1 MTHPA
6 IALGEL
12 MLSVPIVP
20 DDPSTAVRSAMP
32 GVAAVVVV
40 VAGALE
46 VVLGGAELVVAVGVA
61 EVVVVAESYILQ
73 FRVVG
78 DGAQPRR
85 RRSQRHAHDISV
97 RRRLLLPEA
106 PISQTHS
113 NPQGNK
119 IAGESGVWCRHRES
133 NPDARRRCIL
143 SAVRL
148 PIPPCRP
155 DWSS

>member
-12 MLSVPIVP
+12 MLSVPIVS

-61 EVVVVAESYILQ
+61 EVVVAAESYILQ

-78 DGAQPRR
+78 DGA
-85 RRSQRHAHDISV
+85 
-97 RRRLLLPEA
+97 
-106 PISQTHS
+106 
-113 NPQGNK
+113 
-119 IAGESGVWCRHRES
+119 
-133 NPDARRRCIL
+133 
-143 SAVRL
+143 
-148 PIPPCRP
+148 
-155 DWSS
+155 